1 MQNFDLSPY
10 LDRIYGYAVKRT
22 YSREE
27 ADELTQEIVLAA
39 LRAMPELRDES
50 RFEPWLWGVAANVTR
65 VFRRMQGKQRA
76 MYAWDALET
85 LSDTPAPE
93 DEGLEAEYDRL
104 RGKIAGLSAI
114 YRDIIILHYYDG
126 LSVNE
131 IAAKLGI
138 PAGTVT
144 WRLSA
149 ARSKLKKECANM
161 NESALRP
168 VKFKLDIYGEGN
180 YDPKRGVPFPSEY
193 VNDALS
199 LNILWQ
205 AYEEPRTVEELSAIC
220 GVPAYYIEDSLA
232 NLVKRGAMIEP
243 VKGKHQTDFII
254 FTDKYAI
261 YDEENAEPALA
272 PVMERLIDAV
282 DAIGDELLTI
292 DFHRGGKS
300 ETELRYLA
308 GILAIVYA
316 SGKYSPLPYP
326 EIKPNYDG
334 WRWRYL
340 GNAESGA
347 HRHIGVGAQYSQ
359 NEGSRG
365 SYAHRVYY
373 YTGMTFRPMMYDY
386 YINVCEDILTAGAT
400 EDHDNA
406 AKAIEEGYLL
416 RREDGS
422 FFVPTPAL
430 TFAQKRAFDAIA
442 ERHLGPL
449 MPEYVAC
456 VNRFVAGYK
465 PLFPAHL
472 ADDAARMC
480 QHFFRSM
487 YDCVVRYAQRT
498 GRWEAPPKGSVCDV
512 LIQWKE
518 K

>member
-39 LRAMPELRDES
+39 LRSMPDLRDES

-65 VFRRMQGKQRA
+65 TFRRTQGKQRA
-76 MYAWDALET
+76 MYAWDAWEM
-85 LSDTPAPE
+85 LSETPAPE

-131 IAAKLGI
+131 IAARLGI
-138 PAGTVT
+138 PAWTVT

-149 ARSKLKKECANM
+149 ARSKLKKECAKM

-168 VKFKLDIYGEGN
+168 VKFKLEIYGAGN
-180 YDPKRGVPFPSEY
+180 YDPKRGIPYPTEY
-193 VNDALS
+193 VSDALS

-220 GVPAYYIEDSLA
+220 GVPAYYIEDSLV
-232 NLVKRGAMIEP
+232 NLVKRGAMIET
-243 VKGKHQTDFII
+243 VKGKYQTDLLI

-261 YDEENAEPALA
+261 YAEEHAEAALA
-272 PVMERLIDAV
+272 PVMERLVDAL
-282 DAIGDELLTI
+282 DAIGDELLAI
-292 DFHRGGKS
+292 DFYRGGRC
-300 ETELRYLA
+300 ENELRSLA
-308 GILAIVYA
+308 RVMAFYA
-316 SGKYSPLPYP
+316 LTDRYNPLPYP

-334 WRWRYL
+334 WCWRYL
-340 GNAESGA
+340 GDAESGK
-347 HRHIGVGAQYSQ
+347 RRSVGVGIQCSLNQ
-359 NEGSRG
+359 GSRG
-365 SYAHRVYY
+365 SYAHQVYFF
-373 YTGMTFRPMMYDY
+373 TGTTYRPMMRDNM
-386 YINVCEDILTAGAT
+386 INVCEDILVLGAT
-400 EDHDNA
+400 EDRESA
-406 AKAIEEGYLL
+406 AEAIEAGYIT
-416 RREDGS
+416 RRGDGS
-422 FFVPTPAL
+422 LVVGTPAL
-430 TFAQKRAFDAIA
+430 TFAHKQAFDAIA

-449 MPEYVAC
+449 MSEYTAC
-456 VNRFVAGYK
+456 VNRFAAGYRQ
-465 PLFPAHL
+465 LFPGHL
-472 ADDAARMC
+472 VDDAARMC
-480 QHFFRSM
+480 HSLFLGM
-487 YDCVVRYAQRT
+487 YDFVLRYAMRT

-512 LIQWKE
+512 LLQWKE